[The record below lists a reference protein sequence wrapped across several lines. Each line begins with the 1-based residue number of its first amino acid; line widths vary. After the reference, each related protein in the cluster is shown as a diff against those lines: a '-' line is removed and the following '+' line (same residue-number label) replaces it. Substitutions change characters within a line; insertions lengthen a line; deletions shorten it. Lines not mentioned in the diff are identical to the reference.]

1 MKKLIPIPQY
11 EQILVILL
19 KKKTKR
25 GGGGGCVSRERKE
38 KIIEHESGGDG
49 ALPGS

>member
-1 MKKLIPIPQY
+1 MKKLARQFPNTK
-11 EQILVILL
+11 QILVILL

-25 GGGGGCVSRERKE
+25 GGGCVSREREK